1 MEALPDGGG
10 KTGKVKVDSREGER
24 ERGMGRRGTLLVPGI
39 DRMI

>member
-10 KTGKVKVDSREGER
+10 KHRKVKVDSREGER
-24 ERGMGRRGTLLVPGI
+24 GRGRRGTLLVPGI